1 MVNAPKPT
9 VNNGQ
14 AAEKPELKK
23 NIFHYPLM
31 FAFLELE
38 SIPWFKTF

>member
-14 AAEKPELKK
+14 AAEKPELQK
-23 NIFHYPLM
+23 NIYFI
-31 FAFLELE
+31 
-38 SIPWFKTF
+38 IPYFY